1 MSDYYETLGIAKTAS
16 ASEIKKAYRKK
27 ALKWHPDKNPN
38 NKEEAAKKFKSIGE
52 AYQVLS
58 NEQERAAYDRFGKA
72 GVDGSSGGGG
82 VRHRHNHANFSQMQ
96 AEELFNMFFQGMN
109 PGGGGGG
116 GGGGMGGRGPR
127 VVFQTHG
134 FGPGGMMFNFG
145 GLNSAF
151 ANQGF
156 ARQQQ
161 QPRQQQEPQPQ
172 QGGGGGISIFRL
184 MLYFWCFN
192 QVLPWLFP
200 SSSA

>member
-1 MSDYYETLGIAKTAS
+1 
-16 ASEIKKAYRKK
+16 
-27 ALKWHPDKNPN
+27 
-38 NKEEAAKKFKSIGE
+38 
-52 AYQVLS
+52 
-58 NEQERAAYDRFGKA
+58 
-72 GVDGSSGGGG
+72 
-82 VRHRHNHANFSQMQ
+82 
-96 AEELFNMFFQGMN
+96 MFFQGMN

-161 QPRQQQEPQPQ
+161 QLLEALWPLLAT
-172 QGGGGGISIFRL
+172 GG
-184 MLYFWCFN
+184 MLLYSTCS
-192 QVLPWLFP
+192 VLPEENWQVVQRFLERNADAAEKPIIADWGQACEVGRQLLPTLKGHDGFYY
-200 SSSA
+200 SRIEKA